1 MPLPHPTDASDA
13 NTLPDPELNPL
24 INPLLAANMGRW
36 AEVYFT
42 TPPEQRGEA
51 VSELLRELRNTSH
64 PELTSGQVINDKG
77 GGKIAAEE
85 ADSAPAAAEPLG
97 VCGACA
103 HENPAEERFCGMCG
117 ASLQISPEG
126 RTPYGDH
133 EPTLG
138 GEFPQY
144 AIDAELHPAA
154 ASKGHN
160 EPKAAW
166 PLPEQILPSFAVQSE
181 PESVPYRYRLYVG
194 AVLALLLPPLIYMYM
209 AARSTKT
216 VSDAPGT
223 QFAASRNIPLAPP
236 PAPPTGPAVSAQP
249 STTESIPP
257 EENSSASP
265 ATPPV
270 RSKSQAAATSRRI
283 DRVHARR
290 ASTIVT
296 TAASSYALAADAS
309 GAQDLAT
316 AEMYLNGTQGTPRDR
331 REAAQWLWKAVGKG
345 SVAATTTLSDLYL
358 RGDGVP
364 KNCDQ
369 ARLLLHA
376 AARKGGRAAA
386 TRLGHLQAF
395 DCD

>member
-1 MPLPHPTDASDA
+1 MRA
-13 NTLPDPELNPL
+13 
-24 INPLLAANMGRW
+24 GRK
-36 AEVYFT
+36 
-42 TPPEQRGEA
+42 
-51 VSELLRELRNTSH
+51 LR
-64 PELTSGQVINDKG
+64 
-77 GGKIAAEE
+77 AEE

-97 VCGACA
+97 ICGACA

-126 RTPYGDH
+126 TPSAVRATPNLLWAVTIP
-133 EPTLG
+133 E
-138 GEFPQY
+138 Y
-144 AIDAELHPAA
+144 AIDAELHPTA
-154 ASKGHN
+154 ASGGHN

-166 PLPEQILPSFAVQSE
+166 PLPERILPSFAVQSE

-209 AARSTKT
+209 ASRSTKT
-216 VSDAPGT
+216 ISDAPGT
-223 QFAASRNIPLAPP
+223 QFAVSRNIPLAPP
-236 PAPPTGPAVSAQP
+236 PAPPAVPAVSAEP

-265 ATPPV
+265 AAPPV
-270 RSKSQAAATSRRI
+270 RVKSQPAATSRRI
-283 DRVHARR
+283 NRVRARP

-316 AEMYLNGTQGTPRDR
+316 AEMYLNGTQGMPRDR

-345 SVAATTTLSDLYL
+345 NVAATTTLSDLYL

-369 ARLLLHA
+369 ARLLLDA

-386 TRLGHLQAF
+386 ARLGHLQAF